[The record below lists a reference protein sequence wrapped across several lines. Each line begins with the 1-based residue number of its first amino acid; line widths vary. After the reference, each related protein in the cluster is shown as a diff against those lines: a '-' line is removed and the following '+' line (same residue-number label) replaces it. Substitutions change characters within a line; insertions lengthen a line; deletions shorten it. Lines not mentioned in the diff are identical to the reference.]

1 MIVAIDGPAGSGKS
15 TIARLVACELGFSYL
30 DTGAMYRAVAWRAL
44 EEQLD
49 LSSPLPE
56 ESTKRIREIAQT
68 ERIDFGFADGEP
80 LPSKVFIDGKDVTE
94 QIRTPE
100 CDRAVS
106 PVSADPGVRTALIQ
120 QQKRFGMEHNAVLEG
135 RDIGTVVFPD
145 AECKVFLTA
154 SSRERARR
162 RALQNAAKAGRDT
175 ATDAEVEAIHN
186 DILRRDE
193 YDSTREVSPLTPA
206 ADSYLLDS
214 TDMAIDEVVAVIVE
228 LARERQRQSQQVGKT
243 SKSAAEQ
250 VSKTSK
256 SARPASRRQ
265 NKSEA
270 KPASRR

>member
-49 LSSPLPE
+49 LSSPLPD
-56 ESTKRIREIAQT
+56 ESVVRIREIAQT
-68 ERIDFGFADGEP
+68 ERIDFGFAEGEP

-106 PVSADPGVRTALIQ
+106 PVSADPGVREALVQ
-120 QQKRFGMEHNAVLEG
+120 QQKDFGFIHNAVLEG

-145 AECKVFLTA
+145 AECKIFLTA
-154 SSRERARR
+154 SSLERARR
-162 RALQNAAKAGRDT
+162 RALQNAVKAGRDT
-175 ATDAEVEAIHN
+175 ATDEEVQAIHN

-206 ADSYLLDS
+206 PDSFMLDS
-214 TDMAIDEVVAVIVE
+214 TDMTIEEVVTVIVE
-228 LARERQRQSQQVGKT
+228 KARERQRQNQQASGRASQWQ
-243 SKSAAEQ
+243 SKQAAE
-250 VSKTSK
+250 K
-256 SARPASRRQ
+256 SSSRASERQ
-265 NKSEA
+265 S
-270 KPASRR
+270 KPAIE